1 MNQPEFW
8 NRSTPDRALQRHRR
22 TDRVAGRVHYVLDHG
37 LLTFVNPAIL
47 SDAGMGFGAVF
58 VATCR
63 AAAIGTLVMGLYA
76 NYPIA
81 LVPGVGLNAYFTY
94 GVVCI

>member
-1 MNQPEFW
+1 
-8 NRSTPDRALQRHRR
+8 
-22 TDRVAGRVHYVLDHG
+22 
-37 LLTFVNPAIL
+37 
-47 SDAGMGFGAVF
+47 MGFGAVF

>member
-1 MNQPEFW
+1 M
-8 NRSTPDRALQRHRR
+8 
-22 TDRVAGRVHYVLDHG
+22 
-37 LLTFVNPAIL
+37 NPAIL

-63 AAAIGTLVMGLYA
+63 TAAIGTLVMGLYA

-81 LVPGVGLNAYFTY
+81 LAPGVGLNAYFTY